1 MAMIKKVEA
10 PESGAEAAIER
21 LSKPK
26 ADVVKQYDEQRRP
39 AYKARDYDAEALGKT
54 RCVQFEAALMSP
66 AIAGM
71 RFDTLEEYLKLVR
84 QAAEAGVAFS
94 FEK

>member
-1 MAMIKKVEA
+1 V
-10 PESGAEAAIER
+10 ESGAEAAIER
-21 LSKPK
+21 LKQLK
-26 ADVVKQYDEQRRP
+26 ARIADDTQHTERMSRP

-54 RCVQFEAALMSP
+54 RCVQYEAALMSP

-71 RFDTLEEYLKLVR
+71 KFDTMEEYLKLVR